1 MKGAS
6 GLRKPRPT
14 DKEYAA
20 SPAGAMAIGL
30 PRLGHLQMLQKQLAQ
45 IQDDPFLS
53 LAALQ
58 NGKTLGFAESRGSP
72 GLPGWSSPA
81 AGKIAQA
88 EKPRSPSRWVAVD
101 RDADRQVQ
109 GFGRYLQVRRMTSQ
123 LWLPGTWP
131 RRWSRRCSS
140 SRAE

>member
-30 PRLGHLQMLQKQLAQ
+30 PRLRHLQMLQQQLAQ

-58 NGKTLGFAESRGSP
+58 NGKTLGFAGSRGSP
-72 GLPGWSSPA
+72 GLPGLSIPA
-81 AGKIAQA
+81 AGKTVQV
-88 EKPRSPSRWVAVD
+88 EKPRSPSRWVVVD

-109 GFGRYLQVRRMTSQ
+109 GSGRCLQVRKMTSQ
-123 LWLPGTWP
+123 LWLPGI
-131 RRWSRRCSS
+131 
-140 SRAE
+140 